1 MSLVLLDVASAELD
15 TLGSGVTAGVVFD
28 IQLGPPG
35 PSGFL
40 APLFIMHYSG

>member
-1 MSLVLLDVASAELD
+1 MSLVLLASASAELG
-15 TLGSGVTAGVVFD
+15 TLDFGVVAGVAFA

-35 PSGFL
+35 AFGFL

>member
-1 MSLVLLDVASAELD
+1 MSLVPPELLSAELG
-15 TLGSGVTAGVVFD
+15 TLGFGVVAGVAFD

-35 PSGFL
+35 AFGLL